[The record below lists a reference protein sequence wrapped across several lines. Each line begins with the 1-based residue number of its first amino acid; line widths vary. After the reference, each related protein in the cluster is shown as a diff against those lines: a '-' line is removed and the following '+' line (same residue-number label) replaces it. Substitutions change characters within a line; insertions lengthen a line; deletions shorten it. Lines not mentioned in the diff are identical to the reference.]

1 MAKQNK
7 HRGVIIPMVTPF
19 TANGD
24 IDTDAAGRI
33 VEHIRA
39 GGVSVFV
46 LGTTGEAVSIP
57 LSAKSGLVKT
67 AVNNNA
73 NQTPTYAG
81 IIDNCLAGSVDMA
94 REFFDLGVDAVVA
107 CIPGY
112 YPLADDDILNYFE
125 KLAENTGG
133 PLIIYNIP
141 VTTGVSIPL
150 ELIDR
155 LSHHPAITGLKDSA
169 KDIERMKQAVD
180 MWKNRED
187 FTYLSGCTSFSATA
201 LTLGADG
208 IVPGIGNIVPGLY
221 KKLYDA
227 AIGNNPEQADQYQR
241 RSDEIA
247 AILKSKGI
255 LSDSL
260 SNIKAVMHILGFCS
274 PKMLPPLRELTA
286 EQIQK
291 LKEAITN
298 IHLLEEVNIIRSQ
311 NRVKHITIQEE
322 NKHEK

>member
-1 MAKQNK
+1 MVKRNK

-24 IDTDAAGRI
+24 IDTAAAGRI

-46 LGTTGEAVSIP
+46 LGTTGETVSVP
-57 LSAKSGLVKT
+57 SSAKSGLVKT
-67 AVNNNA
+67 AVNNNPG
-73 NQTPTYAG
+73 QTPTYAG
-81 IIDNCLAGSVDMA
+81 IIDNSLATSVDMA
-94 REFFDLGVDAVVA
+94 KQFFDLGVDAVIA
-107 CIPGY
+107 CIPRY
-112 YPLADDDILNYFE
+112 YPLADDNILNYFE

-133 PLIIYNIP
+133 PLILYNIP

-155 LSHHPAITGLKDSA
+155 LSHHPAIIGLKDSA
-169 KDIERMKQAVD
+169 KDSERMKQAIK

-187 FTYLSGCTSFSATA
+187 FVYLSGCTSFSATA
-201 LTLGADG
+201 LILGADG
-208 IVPGIGNIVPGLY
+208 IVPGIGNIVPELY

-227 AIGNNPEQADQYQR
+227 ALSNNSEPANQCQE

-247 AILKSKGI
+247 AILKSKGN
-255 LSDSL
+255 LSKSL

-298 IHLLEEVNIIRSQ
+298 IHLLD
-311 NRVKHITIQEE
+311 
-322 NKHEK
+322 